1 MQILNLSHIEAF
13 KFKLVELELFYTNI
27 GREDFDVAYSAN
39 VNASTDG
46 LFCDEEG
53 FKKDLNNLKS
63 LSLEKSKLCL
73 IHINALKES
82 ISEAKRQIE
91 LEHNVNIALNLIK

>member
-13 KFKLVELELFYTNI
+13 KLKLVELELFYTNI
-27 GREDFDVAYSAN
+27 GREDFDVAYYAN
-39 VNASTDG
+39 ANASTDG
-46 LFCDEEG
+46 LFCEEG